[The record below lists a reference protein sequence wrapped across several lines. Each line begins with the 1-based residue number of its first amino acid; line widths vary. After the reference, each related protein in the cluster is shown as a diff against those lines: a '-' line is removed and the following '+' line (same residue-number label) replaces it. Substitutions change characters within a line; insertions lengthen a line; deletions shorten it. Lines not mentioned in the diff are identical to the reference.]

1 MGLHQLERG
10 LDISTIQELL
20 GHSDVKTTMI
30 YTHVLN
36 REVVGDK
43 RLADLLFPSKRKRPG
58 QQGTVAKIGMLCGP
72 SIMHGR
78 NGPIIEKPCGSID
91 LRHQCKSV

>member
-1 MGLHQLERG
+1 MAAAVAAVSPAAPGECLHPPHALARKYRNAAAEWGSTYWSEAAIIR
-10 LDISTIQELL
+10 TIQELL

-43 RLADLLFPSKRKRPG
+43 RPADLLFS
-58 QQGTVAKIGMLCGP
+58 
-72 SIMHGR
+72 
-78 NGPIIEKPCGSID
+78 
-91 LRHQCKSV
+91 